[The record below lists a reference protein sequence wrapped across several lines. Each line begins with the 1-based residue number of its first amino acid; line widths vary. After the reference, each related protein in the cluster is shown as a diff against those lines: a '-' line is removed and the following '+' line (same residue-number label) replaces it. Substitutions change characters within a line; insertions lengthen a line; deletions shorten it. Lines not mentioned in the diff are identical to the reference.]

1 MKKKKI
7 PKPAIIAG
15 IAVLLVVI
23 VVVVMQLL
31 RIYRMETLV
40 QQQNYVASR
49 LIEMGDYEQ
58 ARILAAQN
66 DQVKENS
73 VSKELLVL
81 ATAFQ
86 SDYETAM
93 QYVERYL
100 EKGSDEVLEAART
113 IMAQFLEEEALLDSK
128 DYSYTEFCDNLKSDV
143 RDGLLRLLLEVQGNI
158 KVRRNSE
165 NIQAMLDMM
174 SSQGLGLNSQTIEA
188 LANDNSTLS
197 QKLKAAYAI
206 QTGDYTKAFEL
217 AKDMFD
223 DNDSFEN
230 RAILAN
236 LMAKH
241 GSYIQSD
248 DTTLMDLRSRQ
259 QELLSQLSSLK
270 SQYAQAT
277 SESEQRRLN
286 RQIENVQ
293 ASIEDNNNAIQ
304 AEPIRRAIN
313 FIETTTPVM
322 ERNTVAYK
330 LELAQL
336 YYQASDRERA
346 KEYLVEVIKEEDD
359 GIEPAT
365 LLLKDFIQVYQI
377 MNGQESRPAYLDS
390 QIMNVGVIWNR
401 IAQLLN
407 FIESGYYYEESESF
421 YGYVLS
427 VLDELYNGVI
437 IRNIDAT
444 DFPIV
449 RVTVNVAMELE
460 EELKKSNFSVTEMN
474 SHINDFEIL
483 NMEDMEIQGDMS
495 VVLVV
500 DRSGSMDG
508 TRMDDTKKA
517 VSSFIRNV
525 GDNIRVG
532 LVTFENSAR
541 VDCPI
546 SDSRNRVLQAMQA
559 VYASGGTSIYSGLQ
573 VASTQLDGEYGQKV
587 IILLSDGQDGDASR
601 IDEVLDELSRKN
613 IYVYTIGFGGAD
625 TEYLSYIASKTR
637 GKFIQADSSEVL
649 GEIYSAIGEYMVNDY
664 VLQFEI
670 IVEPENFTRIVNVSV
685 DVNDA
690 FAEQEYS
697 VGVPYEDILKE
708 QNETPLADYFRQ
720 IGGSWMNREGE

>member
-7 PKPAIIAG
+7 SKPMIIAG
-15 IAVLLVVI
+15 IVVLLVVI
-23 VVVVMQLL
+23 VVVVIQLL
-31 RIYRMETLV
+31 RVYRMETLV

-100 EKGSDEVLEAART
+100 EKGNDEVLESART
-113 IMAQFLEEEALLDSK
+113 IMSQFLAEEVLLDSK
-128 DYSYTEFCDNLKSDV
+128 DFSYTELCDNLKSNV
-143 RDGLLRLLLEVQGNI
+143 RDGLLRLLLQVQENI
-158 KVRRNSE
+158 HVRRNSE

-174 SSQGLGLNSQTIEA
+174 STQGMGLNSQTIEA

-197 QKLKAAYAI
+197 QKLKTAYAI

-217 AKDMFD
+217 AENMFK

-230 RAILAN
+230 RAMLAN
-236 LMAKH
+236 LIAKH

-248 DTTLMDLRSRQ
+248 DTTLMDLRTRQ
-259 QELLSQLSSLK
+259 QELSSQLSSLQN
-270 SQYAQAT
+270 QYAQST

-293 ASIEDNNNAIQ
+293 ASIEDNNDAIQ
-304 AEPIRRAIN
+304 AEPVRRAIN

-359 GIEPAT
+359 GLEPAT
-365 LLLKDFIQVYQI
+365 LLLKDFIRVYQI

-390 QIMNVGVIWNR
+390 QTLNVGVIWNR

-444 DFPIV
+444 EFPIV
-449 RVTVNVAMELE
+449 RVTINVAMELE

-474 SHINDFEIL
+474 SPINDFEIL
-483 NMEDMEIQGDMS
+483 NMEDMELEGDMS

-532 LVTFENSAR
+532 LVTFESSAR

-546 SDSRNRVLQAMQA
+546 SDSRNPVLQAMQA
-559 VYASGGTSIYSGLQ
+559 VNANGGTSIYSGLQ
-573 VASTQLDGEYGQKV
+573 VAGTQLDGESGQKI
-587 IILLSDGQDGDASR
+587 IILLSDGEDGDASR

-670 IVEPENFTRIVNVSV
+670 VVDPDNFTRIVNVSV

-697 VGVPYEDILKE
+697 VGVPYDDILEE

-720 IGGSWMNREGE
+720 IGGSWMNSEEE

>member
-15 IAVLLVVI
+15 IVVLLVVI
-23 VVVVMQLL
+23 AVVAMQLL
-31 RIYRMETLV
+31 RVYRMETLV

-66 DQVKENS
+66 DQVKENNI
-73 VSKELLVL
+73 SKELLVL
-81 ATAFQ
+81 ATGFQ
-86 SDYETAM
+86 SDYKTAM
-93 QYVERYL
+93 QYADRYL
-100 EKGSDEVLEAART
+100 EKGNDEVLESAKT
-113 IMAQFLEEEALLDSK
+113 VMVQFLTEEALLDSK
-128 DYSYTEFCDNLKSDV
+128 DYTYTELCENLKSNV
-143 RDGLLRLLLEVQGNI
+143 RDGLLRLLLDVQGNI
-158 KVRRNSE
+158 RVRRNSE
-165 NIQAMLDMM
+165 DIQAMLDMM
-174 SSQGLGLNSQTIEA
+174 STQGMGLNSQTLET

-197 QKLKAAYAI
+197 QKLKTAYAI

-217 AKDMFD
+217 AEDMFEE
-223 DNDSFEN
+223 NDSFEN
-230 RAILAN
+230 RAMLAN
-236 LMAKH
+236 LIAKY
-241 GSYIQSD
+241 GNYIQSD
-248 DTTLMDLRSRQ
+248 DTTLTDLRSTQ
-259 QELLSQLSSLK
+259 QELSSQLGNLQ

-277 SESEQRRLN
+277 SESDQRRLN

-293 ASIEDNNNAIQ
+293 ASIEDINDAIQ
-304 AEPIRRAIN
+304 AEPVRRAIN
-313 FIETTTPVM
+313 FIETTTPVS

-346 KEYLVEVIKEEDD
+346 KEYLVEVIKDEDD
-359 GIEPAT
+359 GSEPAT
-365 LLLKDFIQVYQI
+365 LLLNDFIQFYQI

-390 QIMNVGVIWNR
+390 QTMNVGVIWNR

-444 DFPIV
+444 DFPVV

-460 EELKKSNFSVTEMN
+460 EELKKSNFSITEMN
-474 SHINDFEIL
+474 SRINDFEIL
-483 NMEDMEIQGDMS
+483 NMEDLELDGDMS

-517 VSSFIRNV
+517 VSNFIRNV
-525 GDNIRVG
+525 NDNIRVG
-532 LVTFENSAR
+532 LVTFAGSAG

-546 SDSRNRVLQAMQA
+546 SDSRNPVLQAMQA
-559 VYASGGTSIYSGLQ
+559 VNASGGTSIYSGLQ
-573 VASTQLDGEYGQKV
+573 VAGTQLDGESGQKI
-587 IILLSDGQDGDASR
+587 IILLSDGEDGDASR

-637 GKFIQADSSEVL
+637 GKFIQADSSGTL

-670 IVEPENFTRIVNVSV
+670 VVDPENFTRIVNISV

-697 VGVPYEDILKE
+697 VGVSYDDILGE

-720 IGGSWMNREGE
+720 IGGSWMNSEGE